1 MRVPQKWKKFE
12 HLVAALHR
20 VEMKGAD
27 VKWNDNIDGRQLD
40 VTVRFENGPYKYL
53 TVIECKDYASAVE
66 IEKIESLVTK
76 AKKVGADKAVMFSS
90 HGFQS
95 GAVKA
100 AMEDGVSLFSLEQTT
115 EIPDDFLA
123 PQKVEYVQF
132 FEVILIKPD
141 GTKFV
146 LPEDPM
152 KLHYY
157 VTETVIE
164 GSAGSVPLHKVITSY
179 ENQLSGVGVDDVVHY
194 NVDLIPASR
203 VTFPNME
210 RDAPILVRSVQWK
223 MANRVARPLK
233 RRTGLDPALFIMP
246 YQIKDELTGEVRYVE
261 GNALAAAG
269 ELTAV
274 RPGCFYHLQ
283 KVGLYYCEKI
293 ENDIATM
300 ILLEC
305 YQHGTFVQVVFRLKM
320 DNVRGYTQVTEDK
333 DLERLRWRLREFHKT
348 PFAS

>member
-27 VKWNDNIDGRQLD
+27 VKWNDKIDDRQFD
-40 VTVRFENGPYKYL
+40 VIVRFENGPYKYL
-53 TVIECKDYASAVE
+53 TVIECKDYATAVE
-66 IEKIESLVTK
+66 VEKIESLVTK
-76 AKKVGADKAVMFSS
+76 ARKVGADKAVMFSS

-100 AMEDGVSLFSLEQTT
+100 AVEDGVSLFSLEQIK
-115 EIPDDFLA
+115 EIPEDFLA
-123 PQKVEYVQF
+123 PERVEYIQV
-132 FEVILIKPD
+132 FEVTLVKPD

-146 LPEDPM
+146 LPADPM

-157 VTETVIE
+157 VKETAIE
-164 GSAGSVPLHKVITSY
+164 GSDGNLSLNKLIRGY
-179 ENQLSGVGVDDVVHY
+179 ENQLNGAGVDDMVHY

-210 RDAPILVRSVQWK
+210 RDAPILARSVQWK
-223 MANRVARPLK
+223 MANRVSRPLK
-233 RRTGLDPALFIMP
+233 KRTGLDPALFIMP

-261 GNALAAAG
+261 GDALTAAG
-269 ELTAV
+269 ELTPV
-274 RPGCFYHLQ
+274 RPGSFYRHQ
-283 KVGLYYCEKI
+283 NIGLYYCEKI

-305 YQHGTFVQVVFRLKM
+305 YQHGTFIQVVFKIKP
-320 DNVRGYTQVTEDK
+320 DKIRGYTEVTYDE
-333 DLERLRWRLREFHKT
+333 DLERLRWRLGEFRKT
-348 PFAS
+348 PSAC